1 MVICGVVVEAV
12 ACIDDSAYSLS
23 LVTYDKRFFGG
34 SGGVVD
40 RRVGVSLIIGYL
52 L

>member
-1 MVICGVVVEAV
+1 LVICGVVVEAV

-23 LVTYDKRFFGG
+23 LVTYDKRFFL
-34 SGGVVD
+34 GVAAA
-40 RRVGVSLIIGYL
+40 SWIGELAFL